1 MDGIIQKEDPE
12 NDEFIVPERLKKL
25 YKEKNFGTYANRKGE
40 MPACFITNNDITG
53 GNSGSPVIN
62 GNGVLIGLAF
72 DGNSEAM
79 SGDIDFEENL
89 QRCICLDSRYML
101 WVIDVYAG
109 AKNLI
114 AEMDIVR

>member
-1 MDGIIQKEDPE
+1 
-12 NDEFIVPERLKKL
+12 
-25 YKEKNFGTYANRKGE
+25 
-40 MPACFITNNDITG
+40 MPTCFITNNDITG

-62 GNGVLIGLAF
+62 GKGVLIGLAF

-101 WVIDVYAG
+101 WVIDIYAG

-114 AEMDIVR
+114 EEMDIVK